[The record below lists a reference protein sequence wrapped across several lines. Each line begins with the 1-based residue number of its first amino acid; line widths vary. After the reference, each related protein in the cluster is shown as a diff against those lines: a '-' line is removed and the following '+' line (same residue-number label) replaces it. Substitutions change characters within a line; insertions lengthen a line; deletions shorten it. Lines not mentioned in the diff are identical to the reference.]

1 MLGASHLD
9 YRNFDSPFGLPQD
22 DTLTLKRFWLLV
34 TLSKHGLD
42 QQWLQK
48 RVVSVRVEVLLFE
61 IAPKS
66 WMWFCLPQQFLKSK
80 TARGTVILSK
90 PRMRR
95 VEIFVVRLGRTEKIK
110 GGIAPRRDLLEV

>member
-1 MLGASHLD
+1 MQ
-9 YRNFDSPFGLPQD
+9 F
-22 DTLTLKRFWLLV
+22 LL
-34 TLSKHGLD
+34 
-42 QQWLQK
+42 
-48 RVVSVRVEVLLFE
+48 
-61 IAPKS
+61 
-66 WMWFCLPQQFLKSK
+66 QQFLKSK